1 MQAETY
7 TRQGTGAP
15 ASNNLT
21 PDTTY
26 EISVAAG
33 NDHDFGEEILVKR
46 VGIQPKQTVEVFGVQ
61 QMSYKDIKSIGLF
74 LLVQVITRKRA

>member
-33 NDHDFGEEILVKR
+33 NDHDFGEESFTSFSISEGECCPYNNESIATR
-46 VGIQPKQTVEVFGVQ
+46 ESWYTIQTDSGSVWGPT
-61 QMSYKDIKSIGLF
+61 D
-74 LLVQVITRKRA
+74 VI